1 MTTQHSTLPAV
12 PAKPAAPAPERG
24 PRGRWR
30 PDLLTTVGVLAFV
43 LFTLGT
49 VGSPLWGGKVLAG
62 TDELGLRSP
71 YADTGFAGI
80 QVQNSFMDD
89 TTNAVIPDT
98 LLFSGQLKDGQVA
111 AWNPYVVGGV
121 PLGAIPTLGLA
132 NPLTLPYY
140 LLPDSLAPGYVKL
153 LETAFCGIMTFLFLR
168 RLRLG
173 RPAAMLGGLVF
184 ASSAFMIMWT
194 NWPHTRTAAFIPAVF
209 WAAERFVQERR
220 VRDAALISVA
230 VGGMLAGGFPAVTA
244 FTLFTAAPYLVVR
257 AVAAYPGQVRR
268 VVGVVAG
275 AAGALVGALA
285 LMAFQLVPFSVV
297 MSQVLIAGRDQQ
309 PDEHLSVASLI
320 TTLAPWAL
328 GTVRAAD
335 PPSWYLPVNLVES
348 MSYIGAA
355 GLVLIVVAVAAPWVA
370 RTFLPRGTWTFLVV
384 ALGLWVAVLYT
395 SVGSGLAHN
404 LPVFST
410 NFVGRARSVVW
421 LLIAAL
427 AAIGLEIVLRR
438 RREAIAAGGRRRLR
452 IGYAAGVWA
461 AFAVGGVLIFREARH
476 AAYMAPAESGQR
488 VERLRQVNDQ
498 VLIGLAFLALAALAI
513 AVVWWSGG
521 RDEPLWARVRV
532 GAAATLP
539 VLAAVQA
546 LTLTVP
552 YLPRVDKD
560 TFFPVTPTHRY
571 LMDHLGHERFAGTS
585 RAMMIGS
592 DTKLELRALGGHQFV
607 NLRFAELVQGIP
619 TRQFASPTWLD
630 LPALPDVATSPVL
643 DRLGVRYFVASPAAV
658 VIGERAPVPEGGT
671 PQPVGQAPQ
680 TLSTEG
686 PLRAVTITPLG
697 PLPPRTPDSAID
709 LVLKDPGGKEVAR
722 SRRLASGLA
731 EGKPFD
737 FPVAAEGVAPGT
749 PLTAEFT
756 TSGLGGPLHAAGEGG
771 TVRLGTVTAAG
782 DGLRLVESTPAVIY
796 ERLEA
801 APRIR
806 WASEAI
812 VEPDGNARINREA
825 SGTLRPDQVVLDT
838 PGPAA
843 DGAPADL
850 RIDEDGTDEIAVSVS
865 AKGAGYLV
873 IADAIQGRFKATID
887 GKAAD
892 LRPADHGLAAVAV
905 PAGEHV
911 VRVEYAAP
919 YANLGGWVSM
929 LMVIA
934 LIVVVVAGRVRD
946 RRRSTSEGIG
956 AARRSQIVTSR

>member
-1 MTTQHSTLPAV
+1 
-12 PAKPAAPAPERG
+12 
-24 PRGRWR
+24 
-30 PDLLTTVGVLAFV
+30 VGV
-43 LFTLGT
+43 
-49 VGSPLWGGKVLAG
+49 
-62 TDELGLRSP
+62 
-71 YADTGFAGI
+71 I
-80 QVQNSFMDD
+80 
-89 TTNAVIPDT
+89 
-98 LLFSGQLKDGQVA
+98 
-111 AWNPYVVGGV
+111 
-121 PLGAIPTLGLA
+121 
-132 NPLTLPYY
+132 
-140 LLPDSLAPGYVKL
+140 
-153 LETAFCGIMTFLFLR
+153 
-168 RLRLG
+168 
-173 RPAAMLGGLVF
+173 
-184 ASSAFMIMWT
+184 
-194 NWPHTRTAAFIPAVF
+194 
-209 WAAERFVQERR
+209 
-220 VRDAALISVA
+220 
-230 VGGMLAGGFPAVTA
+230 
-244 FTLFTAAPYLVVR
+244 
-257 AVAAYPGQVRR
+257 
-268 VVGVVAG
+268 AG

-285 LMAFQLVPFSVV
+285 LMAFQLLPFSAV

-328 GTVRAAD
+328 GSVKAAD

-355 GLVLIVVAVAAPWVA
+355 GLVLIVVAVAAPWAA

-384 ALGLWVAVLYT
+384 GLGLWVAVLYT

-427 AAIGLEIVLRR
+427 AAVGLEVVLRR
-438 RREAIAAGGRRRLR
+438 RREAVAAGGRRRLR

-476 AAYMAPAESGQR
+476 AAYVAPAESAQR

-498 VLIGLAFLALAALAI
+498 VLIGACFLALVALAV
-513 AVVWWSGG
+513 ALVWWSGG
-521 RDEPLWARVRV
+521 RDEPLWARVRI

-552 YLPRVDKD
+552 YLPRVDKE

-571 LMDHLGHERFAGTS
+571 LIDHLGHERFAGTS

-630 LPALPDVATSPVL
+630 LPALPGVATSPVL

-658 VIGERAPVPEGGT
+658 VFGERAPAPQGGT
-671 PQPVGQAPQ
+671 PQPVGPAPQ
-680 TLSTEG
+680 TLRTDG

-697 PLPPRTPDSAID
+697 PLPPRTPDATVD

-722 SRRLASGLA
+722 SNRLASGLA
-731 EGKPFD
+731 DGKPFD

-749 PLTAEFT
+749 PLTVEIT
-756 TSGLGGPLHAAGEGG
+756 TSGLGGPLNAAGEGG
-771 TVRLGTVTAAG
+771 TVWLGTVTAAG
-782 DGLRLVESTPAVIY
+782 DGLRLVQSTPAVIY

-873 IADAIQGRFKATID
+873 IADAIQGRFKATVD
-887 GKAAD
+887 GKPAD

-929 LMVIA
+929 LMVVA
-934 LIVVVVAGRVRD
+934 LIAVVVAGRVRD